1 MELGT
6 VFAMPVE
13 ILRNS
18 KKMRVFLTVRV
29 LKSANLFSQE
39 IFNVSWRMGFIE
51 DKSDLY
57 FAAESGTQECKC
69 YVSLRTIGHLKNGY
83 TVGPRRQERALKYL
97 ALFIISSQF
106 HKQIFYKVE
115 QK

>member
-1 MELGT
+1 
-6 VFAMPVE
+6 MPVE

-83 TVGPRRQERALKYL
+83 TVGPRRQEHSAL
-97 ALFIISSQF
+97 LFTFFYFVAVPKRNIF
-106 HKQIFYKVE
+106 HTFQYTVDEVK
-115 QK
+115 